1 METLLIIVGVFLF
14 IATTLSM
21 LMLIHAWMNQGE
33 HEVDLE
39 D

>member
-1 METLLIIVGVFLF
+1 METLYIIVGVFLF

-21 LMLIHAWMNQGE
+21 LMLIQAWMNQGE

>member
-1 METLLIIVGVFLF
+1 METLFIIFGVFLF
-14 IATTLSM
+14 IATTLST
-21 LMLIHAWMNQGE
+21 LMLIQAWINQGE